1 MNYAKVN
8 LSSLVAVNH
17 EDDYL
22 ELIVDRGNE
31 LETIAIPAPIE
42 AYEGLQDLSDLVSA
56 SPSLLPYSS
65 DSFGLGQGLGGGQ
78 AGQLKPRTAANSGL
92 QIQPVESSM
101 ARAIGYD
108 ADRQVL
114 QIEFQAGAV
123 YRFEDVDGETWSQ
136 LQQSESVGKF
146 FNQHI
151 KGRHPSWR
159 KRSA

>member
-1 MNYAKVN
+1 MNYAKIN
-8 LSSLVAVNH
+8 LSNLVAVNH

-22 ELIVDRGNE
+22 ELIVDRGHE

-42 AYEGLQDLSDLVSA
+42 AYEGLQDLSDLVSD
-56 SPSLLPYSS
+56 SPSLLPRNQALRDLGPSLTS
-65 DSFGLGQGLGGGQ
+65 ASGL
-78 AGQLKPRTAANSGL
+78 PHSVNSGL
-92 QIQPVESSM
+92 QVQPVESSM
-101 ARAIGYD
+101 AQSIGYD

-114 QIEFQAGAV
+114 QIEFKAGAT
-123 YRFEDVDGETWSQ
+123 YRFEEVDGETWRQ
-136 LQQSESVGKF
+136 LQQSESIGKF